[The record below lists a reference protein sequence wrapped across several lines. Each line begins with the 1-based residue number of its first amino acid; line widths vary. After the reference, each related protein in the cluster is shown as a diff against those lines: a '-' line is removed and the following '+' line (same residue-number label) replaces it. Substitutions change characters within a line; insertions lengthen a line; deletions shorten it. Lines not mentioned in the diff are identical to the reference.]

1 MREKGVSEKCVRIV
15 NDMYREATTQVRSS
29 VGTTENFEVK
39 VGLHQ
44 GSALSPY
51 IFDMVMDVIVEEV
64 KDQVPWSVLFADDIV
79 LVTTSKEEAE
89 RKLELWRVAL
99 EDRGLKISR
108 AKTEYMWMNGEDQDG
123 SIYLQ
128 Q

>member
-1 MREKGVSEKCVRIV
+1 
-15 NDMYREATTQVRSS
+15 
-29 VGTTENFEVK
+29 
-39 VGLHQ
+39 
-44 GSALSPY
+44 
-51 IFDMVMDVIVEEV
+51 MVMDVIVAEV
-64 KDQVPWSVLFADDIV
+64 KDQAPWRVLFADDIV

-123 SIYLQ
+123 SINLQ
-128 Q
+128 QEEVKRATTFKYSVSWVVCF

>member
-1 MREKGVSEKCVRIV
+1 MRIV
-15 NDMYREATTQVRSS
+15 NDMYRETTTLVRSS
-29 VGTTENFEVK
+29 VGTTEKFEVK

-51 IFDMVMDVIVEEV
+51 IFDMEMDVIVEEV
-64 KDQVPWSVLFADDIV
+64 KDQMPWSVL

-108 AKTEYMWMNGEDQDG
+108 AKTKYMWMNGED
-123 SIYLQ
+123 
-128 Q
+128 